1 MRQAVLAGR
10 PLRGTLRVPGDKSI
24 AHRALLLAAMA
35 PGVSS
40 VSGVPD
46 SLDVRAT
53 LDCLKRL
60 GVGFSHRG
68 STIRIAGRGGRGF
81 LRPRAVLD
89 AGGSGTTA
97 RLLMGL
103 LAGQT
108 FETRLT
114 GDSYL
119 RRRPMGRVAGLLR
132 RMGARVAL
140 RGDRLPASIEGAP
153 LRGIRCA
160 NPVPSAQLK
169 SAVLIAGLLA
179 TGETSISE
187 SALSRDHT
195 ERLLPLFG
203 ARLRRR
209 GLTVTITGQA
219 RLRPARLTLPGDA
232 SSAAFW
238 VVAASLVPGSRLRLK
253 AVGCNPTRTGFLRVL
268 KRMGARIEMSRPSGR
283 PDPVCDLVVRPAG
296 LTAVVIGP
304 AEVPAL
310 IDEIPILALAA
321 SQARG
326 LSRFRGVSELRHKES
341 DRLAGTVRLL
351 RSFGAKAWA
360 EGDDLV
366 IAGPARLRGARFDPA
381 GDHRLAMAAAV
392 AGLAAEGRTVVL
404 DAGCAA
410 ASYPG
415 FWKEFQRLSNI
426 P

>member
-24 AHRALLLAAMA
+24 SHRALLLAAMT
-35 PGVSS
+35 PGVSF

-60 GVGFSHRG
+60 GVGLSRRG
-68 STIRIAGRGGRGF
+68 STVRVAGRGGRGF
-81 LRPRAVLD
+81 LRPCGVLD

-103 LAGQT
+103 LAGQP
-108 FETRLT
+108 FPTRLT

-132 RMGARVAL
+132 RMGTRIAL
-140 RGDRLPASIEGAP
+140 RGDHLPAMIDGAA
-153 LRGIRCA
+153 LHGARCA
-160 NPVPSAQLK
+160 SEVPSAQIK

-187 SALSRDHT
+187 PALSRDHT

-209 GLTVTITGQA
+209 GLTLTVTGQA
-219 RLRPARLTLPGDA
+219 RLRPACLTVPGDA

-238 VVAASLVPGSRLRLK
+238 VVAASLVPASRLRLA
-253 AVGCNPTRTGFLRVL
+253 AVGCNPTRSGFLRVL
-268 KRMGARIEMSRPSGR
+268 KRMGARIDISRPRGR
-283 PDPVCDLVVRPAG
+283 PEPICDLVVRPAG

-321 SQARG
+321 SQAQG

-341 DRLAGTVRLL
+341 DRLRGTVRLL

-360 EGDDLV
+360 DGDDLV
-366 IAGPARLRGARFDPA
+366 IAGPARLRGARFNPE

-392 AGLAAEGRTVVL
+392 AGLVAEGRTVVL
-404 DAGCAA
+404 DAECAA

>member
-1 MRQAVLAGR
+1 MKQAVLAGR

-35 PGVSS
+35 PGISS

-60 GVGFSHRG
+60 GVGLSRRG
-68 STIRIAGRGGRGF
+68 STVRVAGRGRRGF
-81 LRPRAVLD
+81 LQPRGVLD

-103 LAGQT
+103 LAGQP
-108 FETRLT
+108 FPARLT

-119 RRRPMGRVAGLLR
+119 RRRPMDRVAGLLR
-132 RMGARVAL
+132 RMGAGIGL
-140 RGDRLPASIEGAP
+140 RGDHLPATIDGAA
-153 LRGIRCA
+153 LHGARCA
-160 NPVPSAQLK
+160 SPVPSAQIK
-169 SAVLIAGLLA
+169 SAVIIAGLLA
-179 TGETSISE
+179 KGETSITE
-187 SALSRDHT
+187 PALSRDHT

-209 GLTVTITGQA
+209 GLTVTVTGQA
-219 RLRPARLTLPGDA
+219 RLRPARLTVPGDA

-238 VVAASLVPGSRLRLK
+238 VVAATLVPGSRLRLA
-253 AVGCNPTRTGFLRVL
+253 AVGCNPTRSGFLRVL
-268 KRMGARIEMSRPSGR
+268 ERMGARIEMSRPSGR
-283 PDPVCDLVVRPAG
+283 PEPVCDLVVRPAG

-341 DRLAGTVRLL
+341 DRLTGTVRLL
-351 RSFGAKAWA
+351 RCFGAKAWA
-360 EGDDLV
+360 DGDDLV
-366 IAGPARLRGARFDPA
+366 IAGPARLRGARFDPE
-381 GDHRLAMAAAV
+381 GDHRLAMATAV
-392 AGLAAEGRTVVL
+392 AGLAAQGRTVVL
-404 DAGCAA
+404 GAEYAA